1 MNIDIRLSLD
11 FFDHPKSKKLKKRLG
26 LEGVMALLKLW
37 AWTAGNRPGGMLTG
51 LDAEAVELAADWDGE
66 EGAFVS
72 TLLDLRL
79 LDDVDGTFSIHDWED
94 HQAYASK
101 SEERS
106 RRGSAGAAGKWKKD
120 REEQNR
126 MSRSERLSAARKKGT
141 HTSEE
146 WQEMVSFFGGRCV
159 RCGADDAAP
168 VKDHIVPIYQGGC
181 DSIRNLQPLC
191 RHCNSSKGPE
201 NIDYRSI
208 FCMKEHLEMPA
219 KWDKNACERLQ
230 DTCDACVTSG
240 KTPAPETR
248 NQEPVFNT
256 TPDGVVV
263 DAVPGDD
270 LSAEVGADNRQASDG
285 ERPAKGKGCPPC
297 PHQAIVDLYH
307 ELLPELSRIKVWD
320 KERQTNMQARW
331 RDRWKAGKYASQQ
344 EGLAYWTRFFE
355 YVRDRCPWLMG
366 QVSDRN
372 GKAFRAD
379 LGWMILP
386 RNFKKIIEGRYE
398 AIESQDN
405 GDDLLELMEA
415 SRKEAREAA
424 ERRARENSPWGRV
437 AQ

>member
-66 EGAFVS
+66 DGTFVS

-79 LDDVDGTFSIHDWED
+79 LDDADGTFAIHDWED

-168 VKDHIVPIYQGGC
+168 VKDHIVPIYQGG
-181 DSIRNLQPLC
+181 
-191 RHCNSSKGPE
+191 
-201 NIDYRSI
+201 
-208 FCMKEHLEMPA
+208 M
-219 KWDKNACERLQ
+219 
-230 DTCDACVTSG
+230 
-240 KTPAPETR
+240 
-248 NQEPVFNT
+248 
-256 TPDGVVV
+256 
-263 DAVPGDD
+263 
-270 LSAEVGADNRQASDG
+270 
-285 ERPAKGKGCPPC
+285 
-297 PHQAIVDLYH
+297 
-307 ELLPELSRIKVWD
+307 
-320 KERQTNMQARW
+320 
-331 RDRWKAGKYASQQ
+331 
-344 EGLAYWTRFFE
+344 
-355 YVRDRCPWLMG
+355 
-366 QVSDRN
+366 
-372 GKAFRAD
+372 
-379 LGWMILP
+379 
-386 RNFKKIIEGRYE
+386 
-398 AIESQDN
+398 
-405 GDDLLELMEA
+405 
-415 SRKEAREAA
+415 
-424 ERRARENSPWGRV
+424 
-437 AQ
+437 

>member
-66 EGAFVS
+66 DGTFVS

-79 LDDVDGTFSIHDWED
+79 LDDADGTFAIHDWED

-230 DTCDACVTSG
+230 DACDACVTSG

-248 NQEPVFNT
+248 NQ
-256 TPDGVVV
+256 
-263 DAVPGDD
+263 
-270 LSAEVGADNRQASDG
+270 
-285 ERPAKGKGCPPC
+285 K
-297 PHQAIVDLYH
+297 
-307 ELLPELSRIKVWD
+307 PETSI
-320 KERQTNMQARW
+320 
-331 RDRWKAGKYASQQ
+331 
-344 EGLAYWTRFFE
+344 
-355 YVRDRCPWLMG
+355 
-366 QVSDRN
+366 
-372 GKAFRAD
+372 
-379 LGWMILP
+379 
-386 RNFKKIIEGRYE
+386 
-398 AIESQDN
+398 
-405 GDDLLELMEA
+405 
-415 SRKEAREAA
+415 
-424 ERRARENSPWGRV
+424 
-437 AQ
+437 

>member
-66 EGAFVS
+66 DGTFVS

-79 LDDVDGTFSIHDWED
+79 LDDADGTFAIHDWED

-230 DTCDACVTSG
+230 DACDACVTSG

-248 NQEPVFNT
+248 NQKPVFNT

-263 DAVPGDD
+263 DADPGDD
-270 LSAEVGADNRQASDG
+270 PDAPASEPDEKNPRIDLDRPDPHTRPG
-285 ERPAKGKGCPPC
+285 EIPC
-297 PHQAIVDLYH
+297 PHKRIIEVYEAI
-307 ELLPELSRIKVWD
+307 LPELPRVRVWRAQQGAD
-320 KERQTNMQARW
+320 LRARW
-331 RDRWKAGKYASQQ
+331 REKLREGKFSDEESGVDYFRRFFGYVRRSEFLMGRRSGRDGRTFRNCLAWMVKAKNFDGIVDGKYH
-344 EGLAYWTRFFE
+344 
-355 YVRDRCPWLMG
+355 D
-366 QVSDRN
+366 
-372 GKAFRAD
+372 
-379 LGWMILP
+379 
-386 RNFKKIIEGRYE
+386 
-398 AIESQDN
+398 QD
-405 GDDLLELMEA
+405 
-415 SRKEAREAA
+415 
-424 ERRARENSPWGRV
+424 V
-437 AQ
+437 A

>member
-37 AWTAGNRPGGMLTG
+37 AWTAGNRPGGMLAG

-230 DTCDACVTSG
+230 DACDACVTSG

-248 NQEPVFNT
+248 NQYLIPLLTEW
-256 TPDGVVV
+256 
-263 DAVPGDD
+263 
-270 LSAEVGADNRQASDG
+270 LST
-285 ERPAKGKGCPPC
+285 PC
-297 PHQAIVDLYH
+297 PATTSARKLEQATGKPLAANDRTGARAARHVLTRPLWIFTTSCCRNCPGSKSGTKSARRTCRPGGEIVGKPGSM
-307 ELLPELSRIKVWD
+307 LP
-320 KERQTNMQARW
+320 
-331 RDRWKAGKYASQQ
+331 
-344 EGLAYWTRFFE
+344 
-355 YVRDRCPWLMG
+355 
-366 QVSDRN
+366 
-372 GKAFRAD
+372 
-379 LGWMILP
+379 
-386 RNFKKIIEGRYE
+386 
-398 AIESQDN
+398 
-405 GDDLLELMEA
+405 
-415 SRKEAREAA
+415 SRKASLTGQDSSSTFATGAR
-424 ERRARENSPWGRV
+424 G
-437 AQ
+437 

>member
-66 EGAFVS
+66 DGTFVS

-79 LDDVDGTFSIHDWED
+79 LDDADGTFAIHDWED
-94 HQAYASK
+94 HQAYVSK

-159 RCGADDAAP
+159 RCGADDAP

-230 DTCDACVTSG
+230 DACDACVTSG

-248 NQEPVFNT
+248 NQKPVFNT

-270 LSAEVGADNRQASDG
+270 PDAPASEPDEKNPRMDLDRPDPHARPG
-285 ERPAKGKGCPPC
+285 EIPC
-297 PHQAIVDLYH
+297 PHKRIIEAYEAI
-307 ELLPELSRIKVWD
+307 LPELPRVRVWRAQQGAD
-320 KERQTNMQARW
+320 LRARW
-331 RDRWKAGKYASQQ
+331 REKLREGKFSDENSGVDYFRRFFGYVRRSEFLMGRRSGRDGRTFRNCLAWMVKAKNFDGIVDGKYHDQ
-344 EGLAYWTRFFE
+344 
-355 YVRDRCPWLMG
+355 
-366 QVSDRN
+366 
-372 GKAFRAD
+372 
-379 LGWMILP
+379 
-386 RNFKKIIEGRYE
+386 
-398 AIESQDN
+398 
-405 GDDLLELMEA
+405 
-415 SRKEAREAA
+415 EAA
-424 ERRARENSPWGRV
+424 
-437 AQ
+437 